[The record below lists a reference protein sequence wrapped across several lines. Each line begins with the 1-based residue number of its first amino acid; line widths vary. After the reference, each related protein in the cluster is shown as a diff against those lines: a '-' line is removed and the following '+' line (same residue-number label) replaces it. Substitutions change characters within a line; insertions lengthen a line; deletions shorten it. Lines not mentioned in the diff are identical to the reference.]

1 MYSNQFI
8 SLLSDQID
16 VWRIDGRQTGARCY
30 ARDQRGDRRAN
41 GNRANGG
48 STRVAPV
55 VSPSKEEGLEEWSVV
70 VTWAS

>member
-1 MYSNQFI
+1 MSGG
-8 SLLSDQID
+8 LT
-16 VWRIDGRQTGARCY
+16 DGRLALAAAREIS
-30 ARDQRGDRRAN
+30 AGIGRTN

-55 VSPSKEEGLEEWSVV
+55 VSPSKEEGLEWSVV